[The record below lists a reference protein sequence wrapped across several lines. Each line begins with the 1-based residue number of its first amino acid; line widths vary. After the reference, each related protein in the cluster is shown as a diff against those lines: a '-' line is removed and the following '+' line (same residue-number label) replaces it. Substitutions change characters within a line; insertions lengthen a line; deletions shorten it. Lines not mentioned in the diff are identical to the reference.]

1 MNDRTINN
9 TNYGFDKN
17 NMCLSIRDINILI
30 PCYHIPMTNR
40 TRNVSPFWIY
50 LSITVLYTT
59 KVEQANIMEC
69 VHYYEKSIVYC

>member
-30 PCYHIPMTNR
+30 PCYHISMTNR
-40 TRNVSPFWIY
+40 TSKLSVFWIY
-50 LSITVLYTT
+50 LSNTVLYPT
-59 KVEQANIMEC
+59 KVEQVTIMEY
-69 VHYYEKSIVYC
+69 VHYYEKRIVYF